1 MYYAA
6 LYCIENVHYTEF
18 RANDASANIIVR
30 GAQQITRSD
39 TLAIRTLVWQPV
51 VRHNV
56 NQSELFT
63 PLCTFMYQTFGL
75 HIMLLHC
82 FDISSFTRSTGSLLR
97 YQCNYIISWTP
108 FKSFR
113 QQTYSPKTRIKNTRI
128 LNSWHCNHAM
138 YITPQNKLES
148 HPRICWMIPA
158 CLILLG
164 GA

>member
-1 MYYAA
+1 MFLCSFILWTVIYQ
-6 LYCIENVHYTEF
+6 NV
-18 RANDASANIIVR
+18 
-30 GAQQITRSD
+30 
-39 TLAIRTLVWQPV
+39 LCRTLLYWKCPLYWIPSKWRVCQYNCSRCSTDYQERHAGYSYFSV
-51 VRHNV
+51 VHHNV

-97 YQCNYIISWTP
+97 YQCNYIIPWTS

-128 LNSWHCNHAM
+128 LNACHCNHAI
-138 YITPQNKLES
+138 YITRHNKTWES
-148 HPRICWMIPA
+148 PKN
-158 CLILLG
+158 L
-164 GA
+164 